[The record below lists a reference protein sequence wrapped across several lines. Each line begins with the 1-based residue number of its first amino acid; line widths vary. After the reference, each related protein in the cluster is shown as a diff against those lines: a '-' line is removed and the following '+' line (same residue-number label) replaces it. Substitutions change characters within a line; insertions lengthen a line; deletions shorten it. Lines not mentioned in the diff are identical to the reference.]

1 MKSNEIEIP
10 FLMEK
15 KHEKV
20 ERLKVLLKRSEN
32 FDKKLLKMK
41 E

>member
-20 ERLKVLLKRSEN
+20 ERLKVLLKKSEN
-32 FDKKLLKMK
+32 FDKNFLKMSD
-41 E
+41 